1 MFFPLYY
8 FNSERIVNM
17 MDLAIRYMNL
27 RRISFMKKSF
37 WKTLVGNWN
46 TKTVVGVAIGAAL
59 FGVLMNFGSIKVFT
73 NTNLTTAM
81 LVSVI
86 VGGMFGPLPAFVA
99 AGVGNVI
106 ADLIGGWGL
115 WFDWSVGNAVLGL
128 FVGALPLY
136 GAKIEDGIFTV
147 KHMIIYTILCILG
160 NGIAF
165 GVVTPIMS
173 TLFYGSELSI
183 TLMQSLIGGVSNVAV
198 LVVIGIPLLKI
209 MAARNARNSN
219 LTKE

>member
-1 MFFPLYY
+1 
-8 FNSERIVNM
+8 
-17 MDLAIRYMNL
+17 
-27 RRISFMKKSF
+27 MKKSF
-37 WKTLVGNWN
+37 WKTLVGEWN

-86 VGGMFGPLPAFVA
+86 VGGMFGHLPAFVA

-136 GAKIEDGIFTV
+136 GARIEDGVFTV
-147 KHMIIYTILCILG
+147 KQMIIYTILCILG
-160 NGIAF
+160 NALAF
-165 GVVTPIMS
+165 GVVTPIM
-173 TLFYGSELSI
+173 TALFYGGEL
-183 TLMQSLIGGVSNVAV
+183 TVTFLQSLTGGVSNCAV
-198 LVVIGIPLLKI
+198 LIIAGIPLLKA

>member
-1 MFFPLYY
+1 
-8 FNSERIVNM
+8 
-17 MDLAIRYMNL
+17 
-27 RRISFMKKSF
+27 MKKSF
-37 WKTLVGNWN
+37 WKTLVGTWN

-160 NGIAF
+160 NALAF
-165 GVVTPIMS
+165 GVVTPIM
-173 TLFYGSELSI
+173 TALFYGGEL
-183 TLMQSLIGGVSNVAV
+183 TVTFLQSLTGGVSNCAV
-198 LVVIGIPLLKI
+198 LIIIGIPLLKI

>member
-1 MFFPLYY
+1 
-8 FNSERIVNM
+8 
-17 MDLAIRYMNL
+17 
-27 RRISFMKKSF
+27 MKKSF
-37 WKTLVGNWN
+37 WKTLVGTWN

-147 KHMIIYTILCILG
+147 KQMIIYTILCILG
-160 NGIAF
+160 NAIAF
-165 GVVTPIMS
+165 GVVTPIFS
-173 TLFYGSELSI
+173 TVFYGSELAI
-183 TLMQSLIGGVSNVAV
+183 TLMQSLVGGVSNCAV
-198 LVVIGIPLLKI
+198 LIIIGIPLLKI
-209 MAARNARNSN
+209 MAARNAKNSN

>member
-1 MFFPLYY
+1 
-8 FNSERIVNM
+8 
-17 MDLAIRYMNL
+17 
-27 RRISFMKKSF
+27 MKKSF
-37 WKTLVGNWN
+37 WKTLVGTWN

-86 VGGMFGPLPAFVA
+86 VGGMFGPLPAFVT

-147 KHMIIYTILCILG
+147 KQMIIYTILCILG
-160 NGIAF
+160 NAIAF
-165 GVVTPIMS
+165 GVVTPIFS
-173 TLFYGSELSI
+173 TVFYGSELAI
-183 TLMQSLIGGVSNVAV
+183 TLMQSLVGGVSNCAV
-198 LVVIGIPLLKI
+198 LIIIGIPLLKI

-219 LTKE
+219 LSME

>member
-1 MFFPLYY
+1 
-8 FNSERIVNM
+8 
-17 MDLAIRYMNL
+17 
-27 RRISFMKKSF
+27 MKKSF
-37 WKTLVGNWN
+37 WKTLVGTWN

-136 GAKIEDGIFTV
+136 GAKIEDGVFTV
-147 KHMIIYTILCILG
+147 KQMIIYTILCILG
-160 NGIAF
+160 NALAF
-165 GVVTPIMS
+165 GVVTPIM
-173 TLFYGSELSI
+173 TALFYGGEL
-183 TLMQSLIGGVSNVAV
+183 TVTFLQSLTGGVSNCAV
-198 LVVIGIPLLKI
+198 LIIVGIPLLKA